1 MIKITKGLNLPIAG
15 APSQQIS
22 EATAVAHVAVLGEE
36 FPGMRPAMMV
46 SEGERVLKGQPLFED
61 KKIPGVLFYRA
72 RQRHRQRHSS
82 RRTSGTAVG
91 GHCR

>member
-61 KKIPGVLFYRA
+61 KKIPGVLFTA
-72 RQRHRQRHSS
+72 PA
-82 RRTSGTAVG
+82 SGTVSAIHRG
-91 GHCR
+91 IL